1 MLKVKVRRNNGKMN
15 FFISLLIISKLN
27 KIIRKSKIYCVE
39 GGGELRGGGTQNKER
54 TRESHRNFVALD
66 TAMVCLRK
74 LEGAEGRTA
83 E

>member
-54 TRESHRNFVALD
+54 TR
-66 TAMVCLRK
+66 
-74 LEGAEGRTA
+74 
-83 E
+83 